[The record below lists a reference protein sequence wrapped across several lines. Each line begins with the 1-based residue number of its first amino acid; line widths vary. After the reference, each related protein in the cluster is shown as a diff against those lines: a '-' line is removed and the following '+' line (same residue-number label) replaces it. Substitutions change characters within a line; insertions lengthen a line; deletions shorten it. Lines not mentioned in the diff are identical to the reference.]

1 MEWLPPRLTDR
12 ALLATLAAILTP
24 NPSPA
29 ALAQLRQRLY
39 GAEFNWPALVPFA
52 AGQDLLPPLIWA
64 LQTQHLL
71 LPVPKGLDPARRAGF
86 ITTRL
91 QDAYDTYQ
99 GHRRDLRGQLRACI
113 GALNAAGITP
123 LALKGGRYLLDAGSG
138 WSSARPMRDVDLLIQ
153 PEQAPAAIA
162 ALTGIGFVADAPTGL
177 QSHHLPELRLAGH
190 IGAVE
195 LHTEALAPAGRR
207 FMSTDF
213 VFQQA
218 VPLTTEAGTALV
230 LPPAWQALH
239 AMLHHQA
246 SDDGYNQRIL
256 ALKPLWEFIC
266 LTGSVSDADWQA
278 LAAHMAAE
286 NGLDLLTSWCLQ
298 AEAVFNEPVPPGL
311 AISAAAR
318 AQAANCLTE
327 AAQPESLRRVRFLWR
342 QLQRG
347 FSAEMLAIRY
357 RVPASAVGLTL
368 RLRHLWFLLRRYR
381 GHMRL
386 RLLGQR

>member
-12 ALLATLAAILTP
+12 ALLATLATILVP
-24 NPSPA
+24 EPSTT

-39 GAEFNWPALVPFA
+39 GAEFNWSALVPFA

-64 LQTQHLL
+64 LQSRHLL
-71 LPVPKGLDPARRAGF
+71 LPIPKGLNPTRRASF

-91 QDAYDTYQ
+91 QDANTIYQ
-99 GHRRDLRGQLRACI
+99 GHRQDLRGQLQACLS
-113 GALNAAGITP
+113 ALNAAGITP
-123 LALKGGRYLLDAGSG
+123 LALKGARYLLDTGSG
-138 WSSARPMRDVDLLIQ
+138 WSTARPMRDIDLLIH
-153 PEQAPAAIA
+153 PAQAQAAVA
-162 ALTGIGFVADAPTGL
+162 ALTGIGFMADAPTGL

-195 LHTEALAPAGRR
+195 LHTEALSPAGRR
-207 FMSTDF
+207 FMSTCF
-213 VFQQA
+213 IWQQA
-218 VPLTTEAGTALV
+218 VPLTVAAGTALV

-266 LTGSVSDADWQA
+266 LTRSLSAHEWQA
-278 LAAHMAAE
+278 LADHMAAE

-298 AEAVFNEPVPPGL
+298 AEAVLNVPVPPGL
-311 AISAAAR
+311 AISTAAR
-318 AQAANCLTE
+318 AQAASCLTE
-327 AAQPESLRRVRFLWR
+327 AAQPEPLRRVRFLTR
-342 QLQRG
+342 QLLRG
-347 FSAEMLAIRY
+347 FSAEMLAMRY
-357 RVPASAVGLTL
+357 RVPANTVGITL

-381 GHMRL
+381 GHLRL
-386 RLLGQR
+386 RLLGQH